1 MMMDAARGMF
11 SNAAFL
17 LLMGMA
23 QTLLPLRPEART
35 RRRKVV
41 FGLVLGVIG
50 VGVMLTRW
58 EFQPGV
64 FFDARSVLLA
74 VSGVVF
80 GLVPTVVAALI
91 MTLYRVVEGGAG
103 MVAGVGIIVSAA
115 VLGLLW
121 GRFLPSRRTW
131 GDYLLLG
138 IAVHVAM
145 LLCLF
150 FMPAELA
157 TSALRQ
163 ITLPVMVILPAA
175 TMFLGKLLE
184 SQRERTEERRRA
196 EEAHAALLERAMDA
210 RQRLENIIE
219 GTDVGTWE
227 WNVQTGETVFNDRWA
242 DMLGYDLA
250 DLEPTTIRTWE
261 RMTHPEDLRKAQR
274 ALEAHMAGERYA
286 YECEMRMRHREGHWI
301 WVLDRGK
308 VVEWTDGGEPLRMF
322 GTHTDTTE
330 RNRVLRAL
338 RESEERFRVAA
349 DNVDGV
355 LWVVDTDLRFTVS
368 RGRGLEVFGLEP
380 DELVG
385 RSLQDFLGTTDPE
398 HPQLVAHRRALEG
411 QEVEI
416 ETTHGDTAFSSI
428 LSPME
433 NPAGQIM
440 GVVGLA
446 VDISE
451 RRGLEEQLRQSQK
464 MEAVG
469 RLAGGVAHDF
479 NNMLA
484 VIIGATEMAL
494 EQIPSGSPLRDDLKQ
509 IDEAA
514 RRSADLT
521 RKLLGFS
528 RKQIIEPKAVNLN
541 DLVVQHQKS
550 LGRLIGE
557 DIEIRLGLKGDLWD
571 VFMDPSQADQI
582 LANLSV
588 NARDAIHG
596 VGTVTIDTDNVVLDQ
611 DSARNDM
618 PVEHEEYVMISF
630 TDTGDGMDAETLG
643 HIFEPFFTTKGEEG
657 GTGLGLATVY
667 GIVKQN
673 DGVIDVQSEPGRGTT
688 FRIYL
693 PRYHR
698 REGEEEEE
706 KTEGAAL
713 GGSETVLLVED
724 EEAIL
729 VLTRRFLESQ
739 GYTVL
744 VGRTPG
750 EALDVVE
757 SHPGEIHLLLSDVVM
772 PRMNGKQ
779 LEERLRQRQPGLK
792 TLFMSGYTA
801 DVIAR
806 RGVLE
811 KGVEFIQKP
820 FTMTALSHRVREVL
834 DGG

>member
-1 MMMDAARGMF
+1 
-11 SNAAFL
+11 
-17 LLMGMA
+17 
-23 QTLLPLRPEART
+23 
-35 RRRKVV
+35 
-41 FGLVLGVIG
+41 
-50 VGVMLTRW
+50 
-58 EFQPGV
+58 
-64 FFDARSVLLA
+64 
-74 VSGVVF
+74 
-80 GLVPTVVAALI
+80 
-91 MTLYRVVEGGAG
+91 
-103 MVAGVGIIVSAA
+103 
-115 VLGLLW
+115 
-121 GRFLPSRRTW
+121 
-131 GDYLLLG
+131 
-138 IAVHVAM
+138 
-145 LLCLF
+145 
-150 FMPAELA
+150 
-157 TSALRQ
+157 
-163 ITLPVMVILPAA
+163 
-175 TMFLGKLLE
+175 
-184 SQRERTEERRRA
+184 
-196 EEAHAALLERAMDA
+196 
-210 RQRLENIIE
+210 
-219 GTDVGTWE
+219 
-227 WNVQTGETVFNDRWA
+227 
-242 DMLGYDLA
+242 
-250 DLEPTTIRTWE
+250 
-261 RMTHPEDLRKAQR
+261 
-274 ALEAHMAGERYA
+274 
-286 YECEMRMRHREGHWI
+286 
-301 WVLDRGK
+301 
-308 VVEWTDGGEPLRMF
+308 
-322 GTHTDTTE
+322 
-330 RNRVLRAL
+330 
-338 RESEERFRVAA
+338 
-349 DNVDGV
+349 
-355 LWVVDTDLRFTVS
+355 
-368 RGRGLEVFGLEP
+368 
-380 DELVG
+380 
-385 RSLQDFLGTTDPE
+385 
-398 HPQLVAHRRALEG
+398 
-411 QEVEI
+411 
-416 ETTHGDTAFSSI
+416 
-428 LSPME
+428 ME
-433 NPAGQIM
+433 NPAGQIV

-451 RRGLEEQLRQSQK
+451 RRRLEEQLRQSQK

-494 EQIPSGSPLRDDLKQ
+494 ERVPSGSSLRDDLEQ

-528 RKQIIEPKAVNLN
+528 RKQIIEPKPVNLN

-557 DIEIRLGLKGDLWD
+557 DIEIRMELRADLWD

-611 DSARNDM
+611 DSARDDM

-630 TDTGDGMDAETLG
+630 TDTGDGMDAETLE
-643 HIFEPFFTTKGEEG
+643 HIFEPFFTTKGIDG

-673 DGVIDVQSEPGRGTT
+673 DGVIDVRSEPGQGTT

-693 PRYHR
+693 PRYR
-698 REGEEEEE
+698 GREEEEE
-706 KTEGAAL
+706 KEERTEGGAP

-729 VLTRRFLESQ
+729 ALIRRYLESQ

-757 SHPGEIHLLLSDVVM
+757 SHPGEIDLLLSDVVM

-779 LEERLRQRQPGLK
+779 LEERLRQRQPGLR

-811 KGVEFIQKP
+811 EGVEFIQKP
-820 FTMTALSHRVREVL
+820 FTMTDLSHRVREVL